1 MNAQE
6 LSIKLVE
13 KFGSQRKAANE
24 CGLSQ
29 AAISGF
35 ISGKVTDVK
44 TSTIQSLKKG
54 LKQKAEQKCTP

>member
-6 LSIKLVE
+6 LAIKLVE
-13 KFGSQRKAANE
+13 KFGSQRKAASE

-44 TSTIQSLKKG
+44 TSTIQSLKKA
-54 LKQKAEQKCTP
+54 LKQKTEQK